1 MLSPDFYT
9 LNAHT
14 EFPFPHDSCDHASD
28 EELLSLLFGQRHL
41 PELLTK
47 FYMVRFG
54 LEMSAVA
61 EVLSV
66 LRNDADF
73 VLAATCYLRLKFVLE
88 VLHVP
93 TLMKRLRDV
102 PLRIAAMRG
111 DWFKAGVADE
121 RVWRIDCLATWLF
134 NYMILV
140 VEARC
145 SGREPDAIEMP
156 MRLGLKAMNTAIQE
170 VRAQPCDGR
179 YVWQHT
185 PPCDL
190 VVYPFLCLVKGL
202 WNAVAPIVTTD
213 FASLG
218 GGCSTVTAKLGFG
231 DHVAKSPGWSL
242 NSPNKRT
249 ADPLT

>member
-14 EFPFPHDSCDHASD
+14 EFPFPHDSCDHVSD
-28 EELLSLLFGQRHL
+28 EELLMLLFGQRHL

-47 FYMVRFG
+47 FYMVRLG
-54 LEMSAVA
+54 NETAAA
-61 EVLSV
+61 EVLSR
-66 LRNDADF
+66 LRSDADF

-179 YVWQHT
+179 YIWQHT

-213 FASLG
+213 FASFG
-218 GGCSTVTAKLGFG
+218 GGCSTVT
-231 DHVAKSPGWSL
+231 SWSL